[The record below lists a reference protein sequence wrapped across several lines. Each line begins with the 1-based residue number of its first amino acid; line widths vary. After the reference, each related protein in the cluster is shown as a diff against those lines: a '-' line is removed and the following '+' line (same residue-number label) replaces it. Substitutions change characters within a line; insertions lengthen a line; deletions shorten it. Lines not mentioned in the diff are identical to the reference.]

1 MDKSR
6 KNVFASAYKIV
17 LALVIITGIF
27 SRAGL
32 FGPRLQLHT
41 LYSFTSLANS
51 YIFIL
56 TLATVFAG
64 ASPALA
70 RFRSVGVV
78 LILITGFV
86 YHFVLLPQKIAENPA
101 YNVTAYGNIAVHYI
115 VPLGM
120 LLDWLLFDKKG
131 TIKKRDPLIWLSL
144 PAAYFIF
151 SSLYGLWGA
160 AVLGREPTYSYFFMD
175 FGKLGIAGVFRW
187 IFLIFAGLLLLSY
200 AVYFLDHKMAKI
212 QRDSIKEAD

>member
-101 YNVTAYGNIAVHYI
+101 YNVFTYGNIAAHYI
-115 VPLGM
+115 VPAGAF
-120 LLDWLLFDKKG
+120 LDWLLFDKKG
-131 TIKKRDPLIWLSL
+131 TIKKRDPLLWASVPLG
-144 PAAYFIF
+144 YFIMA
-151 SSLYGLWGA
+151 SLYGYFAPPIPGKETA
-160 AVLGREPTYSYFFMD
+160 YVYFFMD
-175 FGKLGIAGVFRW
+175 YNALGAAGVFQW
-187 IFLIFAGLLLLSY
+187 AGLIFGFILLLSY
-200 AVYFLDHKMAKI
+200 VLYFLDSKMAK
-212 QRDSIKEAD
+212 QQGA